1 MPEAGEHPHNENVQE
16 LPGLSLPVA
25 AQGNVDIVPEPGAQ
39 GDVPP
44 APEFRNAA
52 GNIGILKVLRK
63 PEAKEPPQAD
73 GHITVA
79 GEIKIDVQGEADGI
93 EPGEEHAGVGR
104 LPPGGADFP
113 QKVGKQH
120 FFAQSDEKPPGALP
134 DACKVVG
141 AAAELPGNVG
151 IPDNGPRDELGEK
164 GDVAGK
170 VDEVLLG
177 GCLPP
182 VYVNGVA
189 ENLKGVEADAHR
201 QRQLQKSN
209 GPAGEGAQVFQE
221 KIRVLKAEE
230 KTQAGKDGGRQKPL
244 FGLWE
249 PLHGKAEAIAE
260 DRGGQHDHKIPGLAP
275 GIEQKAEQQQDPVSA
290 RLRHQIV
297 GKQDAGKK
305 II

>member
-1 MPEAGEHPHNENVQE
+1 MGPLGELRVNVR
-16 LPGLSLPVA
+16 VA
-25 AQGNVDIVPEPGAQ
+25 D
-39 GDVPP
+39 
-44 APEFRNAA
+44 
-52 GNIGILKVLRK
+52 
-63 PEAKEPPQAD
+63 D
-73 GHITVA
+73 GT
-79 GEIKIDVQGEADGI
+79 
-93 EPGEEHAGVGR
+93 
-104 LPPGGADFP
+104 
-113 QKVGKQH
+113 
-120 FFAQSDEKPPGALP
+120 
-134 DACKVVG
+134 
-141 AAAELPGNVG
+141 
-151 IPDNGPRDELGEK
+151 RDELGEK
-164 GDVAGK
+164 GDIAGK

-230 KTQAGKDGGRQKPL
+230 KTQAGSNGGNQKPL

-290 RLRHQIV
+290 RLRHQIES
-297 GKQDAGKK
+297 KQDAGKK